1 MLANF
6 GAKINIFLETAM
18 TKENRIEGDE
28 QLGKLSKATNVFS
41 NNFDDYQKERKVK
54 NEIIREMQCNTP
66 RLRMIN
72 RISSKKEQSDR
83 SSTQYKLT

>member
-41 NNFDDYQKERKVK
+41 DNFDDYQKERKVK

-66 RLRMIN
+66 RLRKIN
-72 RISSKKEQSDR
+72 R
-83 SSTQYKLT
+83 

>member
-6 GAKINIFLETAM
+6 AAKINIFLETAM
-18 TKENRIEGDE
+18 TNENRIEGEE
-28 QLGKLSKATNVFS
+28 QLSKLSKATNFFS
-41 NNFDDYQKERKVK
+41 DNFDDYQKERKVK

-72 RISSKKEQSDR
+72 R
-83 SSTQYKLT
+83 